1 MDRCILRWALAWLL
15 VAWCLLGCAR
25 GGDGGGGFGGF
36 GGGGGDGGH
45 GGHKK
50 GGGNNG
56 LPELLL
62 AGVLA
67 SVLQRKGHHHSHPI
81 PIFIP
86 VPHHGR

>member
-1 MDRCILRWALAWLL
+1 MDRGIIRWTIAWLL
-15 VAWCLLGCAR
+15 VVWCLMGCAS
-25 GGDGGGGFGGF
+25 GGDGGGMF
-36 GGGGGDGGH
+36 GGGGGGGG

-50 GGGNNG
+50 GGGNSG

-67 SVLQRKGHHHSHPI
+67 SVLQRKGHRHHAPI

-86 VPHHGR
+86 VPHHGK